1 MEQNEY
7 RERLARDAARW
18 RIDGIISDEQER
30 AILARAGAG
39 AAAGVRALR
48 MGWLITAVSVI
59 GALVLGAGVVLF
71 FASNWEAIPDNAR
84 MALLIA
90 GLVAVYSAGYVLMER
105 LDMQR
110 LGSAMLLLGV
120 VLFQAALFLVAQIYN
135 MPVESP
141 VLFLLG
147 AIGALPLAY
156 LFGSRIVLLLAI
168 AAITTWRIWA
178 AELSYDSG
186 AEEWATLVLA
196 GAFGV
201 LLYAAGRLH
210 MVRSGA
216 LARLGEVYVFAGA
229 LLTLA
234 IVFMATFIDVWDEVI
249 DYAGVEAY
257 SAPSSVYVAIGIAS
271 AAVVAQLLLRARS
284 SLALADIGAQAGL
297 LVLAAVVATWPA
309 WDGYALVFNGVFF
322 ALAGGIVLYGYLN
335 SDERYI
341 NAGLVALGTGLVA
354 RYCDTFW
361 SLLAGSAFFIGGGIV
376 LLALAFILER
386 TRRRILD
393 EMKEP
398 DDSSVL
404 PPREAL
410 A

>member
-1 MEQNEY
+1 MEQDEY

-18 RIDGIISDEQER
+18 RIDGIITDEQER

-71 FASNWEAIPDNAR
+71 FASNWEQIPDNAR
-84 MALLIA
+84 MALLVA
-90 GLVAVYSAGYVLMER
+90 GLAAVYGAGHVLMER

-110 LGSAMLLLGV
+110 LGSALLLLGV
-120 VLFQAALFLVAQIYN
+120 VLFQASLFLVAQIYN
-135 MPVESP
+135 MPVDSP

-147 AIGALPLAY
+147 AFGALPLAY
-156 LFGSRIVLLLAI
+156 LFGSRIVLLLAL

-178 AELSYDSG
+178 ASLSFDDG
-186 AEEWATLVLA
+186 PEEWSTLVLA

-201 LLYAAGRLH
+201 LLYGIGRLH
-210 MVRSGA
+210 MTRTGMFT
-216 LARLGEVYVFAGA
+216 RLGEVYLLAGGILA
-229 LLTLA
+229 LG
-234 IVFMATFIDVWDEVI
+234 VVYGATFVDLWDELI
-249 DYAGVEAY
+249 RQDAESY
-257 SAPSSVYVAIGIAS
+257 SAPASVYVAIGVAL
-271 AAVVAQLLLRARS
+271 AAVAAQLVLRRKTALDLADIAAQAS
-284 SLALADIGAQAGL
+284 VLALAL
-297 LVLAAVVATWPA
+297 VVATWPA
-309 WDGYALVFNGVFF
+309 WTGYALVFNAAFF
-322 ALAGGIVLYGYLN
+322 ALAGAIVLHGYLT

-341 NAGLVALGTGLVA
+341 NAGLIAIAIGLIS

-361 SLLAGSAFFIGGGIV
+361 SLLAGSAFFIAGGIV

-386 TRRRILD
+386 ARRRILD
-393 EMKEP
+393 EMHEP
-398 DDSSVL
+398 DGNGVS